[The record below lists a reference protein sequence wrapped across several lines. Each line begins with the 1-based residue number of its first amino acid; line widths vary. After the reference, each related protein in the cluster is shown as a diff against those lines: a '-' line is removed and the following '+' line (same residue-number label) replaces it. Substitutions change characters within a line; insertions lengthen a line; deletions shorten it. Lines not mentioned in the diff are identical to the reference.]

1 RRPSRP
7 IATGAGP
14 GAPGGMSG
22 GPPPAPPAAPPPAGP
37 LLTGPVTLEGLKG
50 IWPDLVARA
59 RERSILLATVV
70 ESLMPTAVDGSRV
83 ALSVAPDAGH
93 MLEGARR
100 QQAGLQD
107 LLGSAVGGRLEISIG
122 ESGGSARAERPKRLS
137 EKDLRDEKLRE
148 IRARD
153 GALDAA
159 ADALDLEIVD

>member
-1 RRPSRP
+1 M
-7 IATGAGP
+7 A
-14 GAPGGMSG
+14 
-22 GPPPAPPAAPPPAGP
+22 
-37 LLTGPVTLEGLKG
+37 GLKG
-50 IWPDLVARA
+50 VWPDLVARA

-70 ESLMPTAVDGSRV
+70 EGLVPAALEGNRV
-83 ALSVAPDAGH
+83 SLSVAPEASH

-100 QQAGLQD
+100 QLAGLQD
-107 LLGSAVGGRLEISIG
+107 LLGTVTGGRLEIAIG
-122 ESGGSARAERPKRLS
+122 EPGGGAVRQERPKRLS